1 MAELNVNPADLVW
14 VADAYT
20 ELAARAA
27 LICPQ
32 AAAEAQRVAETH
44 GPMGYPAAVGIAAGL
59 AMREG
64 PMQAKV
70 ADFHTYS
77 QRFTEHAAAYTN
89 ADKRAAAAIR
99 ALVFPANPLPQIHIE
114 PTPPPP
120 PRPSAPVCWIGTEN
134 GDVAKLCPP
143 HTDTVTYVDKDG
155 NYVSKDLQ
163 TGEVTTMY
171 RPGPSDQYPTLC
183 WLPSADADRS
193 ICGPGTNTWM
203 FPHNGFLITEE
214 LGPDGKIHI
223 KFQTPLGPL
232 IP

>member
-1 MAELNVNPADLVW
+1 MAELNVNPADLVR

-32 AAAEAQRVAETH
+32 AAAEVQRVAETH

-64 PMQAKV
+64 PLQAKV

-89 ADKRAAAAIR
+89 ADQRAAAAIR

-120 PRPSAPVCWIGTEN
+120 PRPSASTTISGVRADTTTATSQP
-134 GDVAKLCPP
+134 AHPP
-143 HTDTVTYVDKDG
+143 IT
-155 NYVSKDLQ
+155 
-163 TGEVTTMY
+163 
-171 RPGPSDQYPTLC
+171 
-183 WLPSADADRS
+183 AAAARS
-193 ICGPGTNTWM
+193 G
-203 FPHNGFLITEE
+203 
-214 LGPDGKIHI
+214 
-223 KFQTPLGPL
+223 QR
-232 IP
+232 